1 MSILSNE
8 ELVEKIRA
16 DDSFNSDYMAQLY
29 EQNKGYL
36 HNCAKRYLA
45 YAEYED
51 LMQEGYFGLWNAAK
65 SYNAITCDGKGASF
79 IHYAKKPIMHAMYN
93 CVKNNRQI
101 GIPRKKQEE
110 ISECIKTRNE
120 LCEKL
125 HRQPKNAEI
134 AEAMGISIGYLGIIL
149 FYENLN
155 KSIVSYDAPSGDD
168 NEDTY
173 IDLIPSDDDVEGNII
188 QNDNEE
194 HICKILWK
202 MVDDLDERKSDV
214 IKKHYRSNRTLEDIS
229 KEMKISKQRV
239 AQIEAKALKKIRKS
253 DEMQKLINYLPDN
266 YKTPDHDD
274 VIYSRSIKGSRKQFE
289 RTWIS
294 STEYAVFKELGIEF

>member
-1 MSILSNE
+1 MW
-8 ELVEKIRA
+8 
-16 DDSFNSDYMAQLY
+16 Q
-29 EQNKGYL
+29 
-36 HNCAKRYLA
+36 
-45 YAEYED
+45 
-51 LMQEGYFGLWNAAK
+51 AAK
-65 SYNAITCDGKGASF
+65 SYDASKGASF
-79 IHYAKKPIMHAMYN
+79 IHYANKSIVQAMYN

-101 GIPRKKQEE
+101 SIPRKKQEE
-110 ISECIKTRNE
+110 ICECIKTRNE

-134 AEAMGISIGYLGIIL
+134 AEAMGISTGYLGVIL

-155 KSIVSYDAPSGDD
+155 KAIVSYDAPSGED

-173 IDLIPSDDDVEGNII
+173 IDLIPSSDDVEGNII

-239 AQIEAKALKKIRKS
+239 AQIEAKALKKIRES
-253 DEMQKLINYLPDN
+253 DKMKDLINYLPDN
-266 YKTPDHDD
+266 YKVPEHDD

-289 RTWIS
+289 RTWMS
-294 STEYAVFKELGIEF
+294 STEYAVFKELGIDF